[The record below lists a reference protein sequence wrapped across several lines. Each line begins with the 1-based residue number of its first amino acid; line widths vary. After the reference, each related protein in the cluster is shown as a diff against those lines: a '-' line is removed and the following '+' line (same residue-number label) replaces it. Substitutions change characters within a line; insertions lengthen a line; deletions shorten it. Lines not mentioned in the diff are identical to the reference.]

1 MIALAMVNPAGVTL
15 VKCVPL
21 HRFEEAVRFGIGLSP
36 VFSVFL
42 VDDSIT
48 SSPHLGGPTGDTRLM
63 PDPEAAVA
71 LAASPGWALAP
82 VDQRDQEGEVYPACA
97 RTFAKRMLER
107 LAGRG
112 LELRGSFEVEFFLGV
127 REPPGSGGN
136 RDPVPAHRG
145 PAYSAIVLADVE
157 PFATELARAL
167 EAQGTGVMQFHPEYS
182 TGQLEVS
189 VPHVAGIAVADA
201 NLVLRQTVRAVAR
214 VQGLAASFAPVV
226 FAGLVGNGAHLHL
239 SLWNRSGRNLFN
251 GGRGPEGMTGEAEA
265 FTAGILASMPA
276 LTAVTCPSVVSY
288 QRLQPHRWSGPW
300 ACWGRENREAAIRF
314 VTGMV
319 GSRAGAANLE
329 VKAMDPAA
337 NPYLALGAIVA
348 AGIDGIERSLTLPE
362 AVVDD
367 PASIA
372 AARRRSLGIRQL
384 PSSLGDAIKE
394 LEGSSLLRDA
404 MGDVL
409 FDAFLATRRGERD
422 AFEGADPDVA
432 VAAHRWRY

>member
-1 MIALAMVNPAGVTL
+1 MTL

-48 SSPHLGGPTGDTRLM
+48 SSPHIGGPTGDTRLM
-63 PDPEAAVA
+63 PDPTAAVP

-82 VDQRDQEGEVYPACA
+82 VDQLDQDGEIYEACP
-97 RTFAKRMLER
+97 RTFARRMLDR

-112 LELRGSFEVEFFLGV
+112 LELRGGYEVEFFLG
-127 REPPGSGGN
+127 RRGSVAD
-136 RDPVPAHRG
+136 DPDPAHEG
-145 PAYSAIVLADVE
+145 PAYSAIALADVE
-157 PFATELARAL
+157 PFATALLRAL

-182 TGQLEVS
+182 TGQLELS
-189 VPHVAGIAVADA
+189 VPHRSGVAVADT
-201 NLVLRQTVRAVAR
+201 NLVVRQTIRAVAR
-214 VQGLAASFAPVV
+214 SQGMAASFAPVV

-239 SLWNRSGRNLFN
+239 SLWDRRGRNLFH
-251 GGRGPEGMTGEAEA
+251 GGRGPEGMTRQAEA

-276 LTAVTCPSVVSY
+276 LTAITAPSVASY

-300 ACWGRENREAAIRF
+300 ACWGRENREAALRF

-319 GSRAGAANLE
+319 GSRAQAANLE

-348 AGIDGIERSLTLPE
+348 AGIDGLERELTLPE
-362 AVVDD
+362 PVTDD
-367 PASIA
+367 PASLPA
-372 AARRRSLGIRQL
+372 TLRRQRGIRQL
-384 PSSLGDAIKE
+384 PSSLGGAIGE
-394 LEGSSLLRDA
+394 LERSTILREA

-422 AFEGADPDVA
+422 AFEGIDPADV
-432 VAAHRWRY
+432 VRAHRWRY